1 MTPEALNIVLAQ
13 FNALRGEIL
22 WINGAKFALIQ
33 AKYVWTASIL
43 GGLSFLKWS
52 VGTGKNQ
59 EKDRISLKAVFLI
72 LNFLL
77 LSLLAY
83 DLVFDWLD
91 NQVITI
97 GAYIREVIEP
107 PLTNQHLSGLSIQ
120 LWEHYLKSKQIG
132 GFPFFGIGVKS
143 TTLLPAAGVLA
154 YLVYLLK
161 AKKVRLPGECLDVLG
176 LFNVILFI
184 IIISAIIYVAFG
196 ITHG

>member
-1 MTPEALNIVLAQ
+1 MTPEALNVVLTQ

-52 VGTGKNQ
+52 VGTDKNQ
-59 EKDRISLKAVFLI
+59 QKDQISPKAVFLI

-83 DLVFDWLD
+83 DLVFYWLD
-91 NQVITI
+91 DQVKII
-97 GAYIREVIEP
+97 GTYIREVIEP

-120 LWEHYLKSKQIG
+120 LWEHYLKSKES
-132 GFPFFGIGVKS
+132 V
-143 TTLLPAAGVLA
+143 
-154 YLVYLLK
+154 
-161 AKKVRLPGECLDVLG
+161 
-176 LFNVILFI
+176 
-184 IIISAIIYVAFG
+184 
-196 ITHG
+196 